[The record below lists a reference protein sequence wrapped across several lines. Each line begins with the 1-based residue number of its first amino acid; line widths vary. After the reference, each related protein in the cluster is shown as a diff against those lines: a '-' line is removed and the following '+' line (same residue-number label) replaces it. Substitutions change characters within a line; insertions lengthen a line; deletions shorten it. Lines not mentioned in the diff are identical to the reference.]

1 MAFVSM
7 THLLKEAKKDG
18 YAVGQFNING
28 ELWVQAILRAAER
41 LKSPVILASS
51 DRIVDYLGGFKTIVQ
66 MVRSLTD
73 EMKITVPVVL
83 HLDHGQTVERCI
95 AAIDAGYSSVMYDG
109 SSLPIAENILNTKKV
124 TDYAHKKFV
133 SVEAE
138 VGSVGGMEDGLI
150 GGIKYADLEECKRLV
165 KEANVDALAAALG
178 SVHGKYQGE
187 PVLGFPEM
195 NAISEAVQIPLVL
208 HGASGIPLNQLKKA
222 IQFGHAKININTEC
236 NLAFRKTLQETL
248 VENPDVF
255 EPRALLLPS
264 MMAIQNVVEEKMREF
279 DSVNRV

>member
-1 MAFVSM
+1 M

-95 AAIDAGYSSVMYDG
+95 SAIDAGYSSVMYDG

>member
-1 MAFVSM
+1 M

-248 VENPDVF
+248 VENPDIF

>member
-1 MAFVSM
+1 M

>member
-1 MAFVSM
+1 M
-7 THLLKEAKKDG
+7 
-18 YAVGQFNING
+18 
-28 ELWVQAILRAAER
+28 WVQAILRAAER

-95 AAIDAGYSSVMYDG
+95 SAIDAGYSSVMYDG